1 MFPSKTPALYVL
13 HMIAVAVIVALTLA
27 LTKNPLAILGL
38 FFLPDWPVMQDPEQV
53 ERIQD
58 RQRELDDADGGSGGP
73 IGFM

>member
-1 MFPSKTPALYVL
+1 MFPSRVPKLYVL
-13 HMIAVAVIVALTLA
+13 HMLIVLAVTALIAI